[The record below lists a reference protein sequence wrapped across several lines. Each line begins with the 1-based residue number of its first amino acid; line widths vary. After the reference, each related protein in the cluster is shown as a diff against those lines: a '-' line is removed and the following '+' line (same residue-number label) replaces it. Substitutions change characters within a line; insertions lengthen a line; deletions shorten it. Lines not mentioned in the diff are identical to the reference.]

1 MNNIK
6 KCIGSVILLTVF
18 LVPLSAGALTEFSDT
33 QPQENTTPT
42 FIDSVKLFF
51 MNAVKTVDAF
61 REEQEGIWKN
71 VQIKKQAEV
80 ALRQEAMDAEIL
92 SRSDNVLAEQQ
103 TTVIQGMGDDFD
115 ASIFLLKLYVFVL
128 SVFVYIFS
136 TPWLFYLVFGI
147 LIYNIIRTIY
157 EKIIDYRRS
166 SDF

>member
-33 QPQENTTPT
+33 PTQENTAPT

-51 MNAVKTVDAF
+51 LNGLATADAF
-61 REEQEGIWKN
+61 RQEQESIWKN
-71 VQIKKQAEV
+71 IQVKKQAEV
-80 ALRQEAMDAEIL
+80 AARQEAMDAEIL
-92 SRSDNVLAEQQ
+92 SRSDKVLAEQQ

-115 ASIFLLKLYVFVL
+115 ASIFLLKVYVFVL

-147 LIYNIIRTIY
+147 LIYNILRTIY